1 MPFNQLDVDR
11 RTGVILTRLCRFV
24 RELEESSADDD
35 FAERV
40 AAATRASEAA
50 EALSH
55 HVTRHGDEAEPQAAE
70 VPSGRLSGASSGAVR
85 QAQRVCA
92 EVFSVAKRS
101 RYTGV
106 GLRSRL
112 GPRDG
117 RWSRP
122 ASFGLDS
129 LPPTQAGSGN
139 RRRRD
144 GREGYV
150 DSIAPRNTRAPA
162 RPGS

>member
-55 HVTRHGDEAEPQAAE
+55 HVTRHGDEAEPQAAD
-70 VPSGRLSGASSGAVR
+70 VPSGDACLARRAVR
-85 QAQRVCA
+85 
-92 EVFSVAKRS
+92 
-101 RYTGV
+101 Y
-106 GLRSRL
+106 
-112 GPRDG
+112 G
-117 RWSRP
+117 RRN
-122 ASFGLDS
+122 
-129 LPPTQAGSGN
+129 GS
-139 RRRRD
+139 
-144 GREGYV
+144 
-150 DSIAPRNTRAPA
+150 APRSSVWPREAGIRALAALSFSA
-162 RPGS
+162 RVTGAGVARLRLD